1 MRTFGQ
7 AGVIALMAVT
17 FSATG
22 VAVATGFDVVVVTA
36 TVDGKAGHWVTS
48 RSATPEPTPAIG
60 ATTPSAT
67 PSAEPVI
74 PATTNKAKSVL
85 VVAAVGGL
93 VGVGGFAVAAFVQD
107 STTGGVSG
115 SAEAMTPATVTGAQ
129 VGTLLPGEKAYV
141 TLTLFNQN
149 ANVKIRLVSVTGAD
163 PLLPTLAVSEA
174 NFPYKLTD
182 AVKMKDD
189 TDIRCQAM
197 TFHTT
202 WTAQFQ
208 AVR

>member
-1 MRTFGQ
+1 MR
-7 AGVIALMAVT
+7 IN
-17 FSATG
+17 
-22 VAVATGFDVVVVTA
+22 
-36 TVDGKAGHWVTS
+36 
-48 RSATPEPTPAIG
+48 
-60 ATTPSAT
+60 
-67 PSAEPVI
+67 
-74 PATTNKAKSVL
+74 NKAKSVL
-85 VVAAVGGL
+85 IIATVGAL

-115 SAEAMTPATVTGAQ
+115 SAEAMVPATVTGAQ
-129 VGTLLPGEKAYV
+129 TGTLLPGEKGYV
-141 TLTLFNQN
+141 TLTLSNPN
-149 ANVKIRLVSVTGAD
+149 ANVKIKLLTVTPGEVVIDSVTNPVDTAYCHGQIELSTAGAN

-182 AVKMKDD
+182 AVKLKDD

-197 TFHTT
+197 TYHTT